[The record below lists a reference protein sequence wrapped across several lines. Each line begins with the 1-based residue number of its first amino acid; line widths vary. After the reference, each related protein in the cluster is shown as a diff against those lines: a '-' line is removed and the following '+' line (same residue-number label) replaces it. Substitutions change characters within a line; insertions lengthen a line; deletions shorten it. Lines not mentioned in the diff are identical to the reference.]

1 MNGESHRAANSAIGK
16 KSKSRHA
23 IRAAGPADFQS
34 TQKLRILWKFF
45 RKARLRAWD
54 AADIVARVP
63 PGAQSGRPAITRAM
77 SATNSATAEVT
88 PPKDLAAAK
97 GMVNVQIDG
106 VWHQFPKGT
115 RMIEACRQAG
125 VIVPHYCYHPKLT
138 SPGNCRMCLVQTGMP
153 PRPTPG
159 VEPKRD
165 DLGYEPIGWMPRP
178 VIACANT
185 VAENMGIRTSGELV
199 EKCREGVME
208 FLLINHPLDCPICD
222 QAGECRLQEHSVEH
236 GRGESRFVED
246 KVKKPKNVDIGPR
259 IRLDDE
265 RCIMCSRCIR
275 FMDEVAGDPVL
286 GFTQRGTHT
295 TLTVHPGRLLDS
307 NYSLNTA
314 DICPVGALTSNDFRF
329 QMRVWFLK
337 ETPGIDVNCGT
348 GTNITIWTRGNT
360 IHRITPRQNNEV
372 NSCWMPDS
380 HRLNFHY
387 IDSDS
392 RLTEP
397 LKGNAP
403 HSPVP
408 WKDAFEHAAGKIK
421 AIDAGQSA
429 IIASGRMTNEELFM
443 VRTLAAK
450 TGITEIS
457 LVPRSGEA
465 DDLLVAADRNPNTTG
480 AMLVLNTEDPYA
492 RLDSIRDGVRA
503 GRIKC
508 LLVFG
513 EDIVTDAGFTPADLA
528 GLDFL
533 LQSHILANPTASL
546 AHLVLPAAA
555 FAEKRGSMVN
565 LAGRIQRLNRAV
577 EMPGQARDDWEI
589 LRDLIL
595 AISGGENHA
604 HLIEDVF
611 KPMADA
617 VPQFNGLTLSKIGHH
632 GVQVLDTG
640 YQIPLLANERA
651 AIAAG
656 KIVG

>member
-1 MNGESHRAANSAIGK
+1 
-16 KSKSRHA
+16 
-23 IRAAGPADFQS
+23 
-34 TQKLRILWKFF
+34 
-45 RKARLRAWD
+45 
-54 AADIVARVP
+54 
-63 PGAQSGRPAITRAM
+63 
-77 SATNSATAEVT
+77 
-88 PPKDLAAAK
+88 
-97 GMVNVQIDG
+97 MVNVQIDG

-115 RMIEACRQAG
+115 RMIEACKQAG
-125 VIVPHYCYHPKLT
+125 NIVPHYCYHPKLT
-138 SPGNCRMCLVQTGMP
+138 SPGNCRMCLVQMGMP
-153 PRPTPG
+153 PRPAPG
-159 VEPKRD
+159 QEPQRD
-165 DLGYEPIGWMPRP
+165 EQGYEPIGWMPRP

-185 VAENMGIRTSGELV
+185 VSENMGIRTTGELV

-236 GRGESRFVED
+236 GRGVSRFVD
-246 KVKKPKNVDIGPR
+246 MKVKKPKNVDIGPR

-337 ETPGIDVNCGT
+337 ETPSIDVNCGT

-360 IHRITPRQNNEV
+360 IHRITPRQNDEV

-387 IDSDS
+387 IDSEA
-392 RLTEP
+392 RFTEP
-397 LKGNAP
+397 LAKQGAGHAP
-403 HSPVP
+403 VSWQEALETV
-408 WKDAFEHAAGKIK
+408 AAKLK
-421 AIDAGQSA
+421 SVSSDQVA
-429 IIASGRMTNEELFM
+429 IIASGRMTNEELFL
-443 VRTLAAK
+443 VRALAA
-450 TGITEIS
+450 EIGTSDLS
-457 LVPRSGEA
+457 LVPRFAEPDS
-465 DDLLVAADRNPNTTG
+465 LLIAADRNPNTTG
-480 AMLVLNTEDPYA
+480 AKLVLGTEDPY
-492 RLDSIRDGVRA
+492 RKLESIRDKVRSGKTKA
-503 GRIKC
+503 

-513 EDIVTDAGFTPADLA
+513 EDLISDAGFTLADLEN
-528 GLDFL
+528 LDFL
-533 LQSHILANPTASL
+533 LQTHILANHTAS
-546 AHLVLPAAA
+546 AADLVLPSAA

-565 LAGRIQRLNRAV
+565 LSGRLQRLNRAV
-577 EMPGQARDDWEI
+577 EPTGQVRDDWEI

-595 AISGGENHA
+595 AITGGKNEA

-611 KPMADA
+611 KAMAAA
-617 VPQFNGLTLSKIGHH
+617 VSELNGLTLSKIGHQ
-632 GVQVLDTG
+632 GVQILDTG

-651 AIAAG
+651 AKAAG
-656 KIVG
+656 RING

>member
-1 MNGESHRAANSAIGK
+1 MSDS
-16 KSKSRHA
+16 
-23 IRAAGPADFQS
+23 
-34 TQKLRILWKFF
+34 
-45 RKARLRAWD
+45 
-54 AADIVARVP
+54 P
-63 PGAQSGRPAITRAM
+63 P
-77 SATNSATAEVT
+77 ATAELQR
-88 PPKDLAAAK
+88 PKDFAAAN

-106 VWHQFPKGT
+106 TWHQFPKGT

-125 VIVPHYCYHPKLT
+125 TIVPHYCYHPKL
-138 SPGNCRMCLVQTGMP
+138 SAPGNCRMCLVQMGMP
-153 PRPTPG
+153 PRSAPG
-159 VEPKRD
+159 QEPQLD
-165 DLGYEPIGWMPRP
+165 QNGYESIGWMPRP

-185 VAENMGIRTSGELV
+185 VSENMGIRSSGELV

-236 GRGESRFVED
+236 GRGVSRFVD
-246 KVKKPKNVDIGPR
+246 MKVKKPKNVDIGPR

-337 ETPGIDVNCGT
+337 ETPSIDVNCGT
-348 GTNITIWTRGNT
+348 GTNITLWTRGNVV
-360 IHRITPRQNNEV
+360 HRITPRQNDEV

-387 IDSDS
+387 IDGEA
-392 RLTEP
+392 RFTEP
-397 LKGNAP
+397 LTKVDAQ
-403 HSPVP
+403 HVPVS
-408 WKDAFEHAAGKIK
+408 WTEALKSAAAKIK
-421 AIDAGQSA
+421 GVPPEQVA

-443 VRTLAAK
+443 VRALAA
-450 TGITEIS
+450 TIGTHHLA
-457 LVPRSGEA
+457 LVRRFAEPDHLLIA
-465 DDLLVAADRNPNTTG
+465 DDRNPNTTG
-480 AMLVLNTEDPYA
+480 AKLVLGSEDPFA
-492 RLDSIRDGVRA
+492 KLDTIRAAVRS
-503 GRIKC
+503 GEIKV

-513 EDIVTDAGFTPADLA
+513 EDLITNAGFHFSDFAK
-528 GLDFL
+528 LDFL
-533 LQSHILANPTASL
+533 LQTHILANPTAL
-546 AHLVLPAAA
+546 AANLVLPAAA

-565 LAGRIQRLNRAV
+565 LSGRLQRLNRAV
-577 EMPGQARDDWEI
+577 EMPGQAHDDWEI

-595 AISGGENHA
+595 AITGDQNEVF
-604 HLIEDVF
+604 LIEDVF
-611 KPMADA
+611 KAMAT
-617 VPQFNGLTLSKIGHH
+617 VIPQFNGLTLSKIGHQ
-632 GVQVLDTG
+632 GTQVLDTG

-651 AIAAG
+651 AKAAG
-656 KIVG
+656 RING